1 MKLSLLAGAAVAA
14 TALCTALY
22 GSPSPAAAATTSLSA
37 LAAFHH
43 VPPYPNH
50 VLGIE
55 IQNHPSATTG
65 GSYVIN
71 TSDSV
76 ETVAVWYKQH
86 LPDQNGDH
94 RTSDGHHV
102 FFTKNG
108 STVDVG
114 KAIPFAGTY
123 TIIGVVTSK

>member
-1 MKLSLLAGAAVAA
+1 MKLSLLARAAVVA
-14 TALCTALY
+14 TALSAVVCGFA
-22 GSPSPAAAATTSLSA
+22 SPAAAATKSVNS

-50 VLGIE
+50 VLGID

-76 ETVAVWYKQH
+76 ETVAAWYKQH

-94 RTSDGHHV
+94 KTPDGHHV
-102 FFTKNG
+102 FYTKNG

-114 KAIPFAGTY
+114 KAIPFAGNY

>member
-1 MKLSLLAGAAVAA
+1 MRLSLLPVAAVAA
-14 TALCTALY
+14 TALGAALY
-22 GSPSPAAAATTSLSA
+22 GSASPAAAATKSVTA

-43 VPPYPNH
+43 VPPYSNH

-65 GSYVIN
+65 GSYVIK
-71 TSDSV
+71 TLDSV
-76 ETVAVWYKQH
+76 EAVAAWYKQH

-94 RTSDGHHV
+94 KTPDGHHV
-102 FFTKNG
+102 FYTKNG
-108 STVDVG
+108 STVDVR
-114 KAIPFAGTY
+114 KAIPFAGNY